1 MVTDRGNWSTNVRHI
16 NKYINQASNQMQS
29 LKNKPSI
36 IIISTVE
43 QWLRSTHPCWLMM
56 SWGIILPFIYTYTY
70 NYIYTVYV
78 YIIIYIWSTFNH
90 PTGESR
96 SPSTA
101 LAGVL
106 QQRWDLDPNS
116 QLGLGCRV
124 DGYFK
129 SVGSGSGTK
138 VPAWSIRTIN
148 LAFKAWRCWEIRCD

>member
-1 MVTDRGNWSTNVRHI
+1 MFDISI
-16 NKYINQASNQMQS
+16 N
-29 LKNKPSI
+29 
-36 IIISTVE
+36 ISTKPAIRCNHWKTNLQSSSYLQLSSGCDPPTPVG
-43 QWLRSTHPCWLMM
+43 WWWVGGLYYPLYIH
-56 SWGIILPFIYTYTY
+56 TY